1 MLRLS
6 RESHL
11 LGESTSFQ
19 DPMEG
24 VLDHGVTGGAKPRGG
39 HQ

>member
-11 LGESTSFQ
+11 LSESTSFQ
-19 DPMEG
+19 DPME

-39 HQ
+39 HR